1 MSTATHREARVETTR
16 NLATIKALTFVMFM
30 MFAMTTDS
38 VGVIIPEIIKQFSL
52 SMTAASAFQYATM
65 GGIALAGFFLGFL
78 ADRAGRKATIVF
90 GLAAFAADSYLFA
103 VGNSFAFFVVLLAIS
118 GLSIG
123 VFKTGALALIGDI
136 SRSTKEHTSI
146 MNLVEGFFGVGSI
159 VGPALLAK
167 LLGLGIHWKW
177 LYVIA
182 GTMCVLLV
190 GMALM
195 VKYPET
201 IRTTEEPINLS
212 RTMAMMK
219 NPFALGFSLGEFLY
233 VATECAIYVWMPTLL
248 AGKTGFFAVYSISI
262 FFVLRAGGRFLGA
275 WVLNRFSWTTAL
287 ALLSA
292 AILVCFVG
300 SVYGGPDI
308 AVYLLPFSGLFMSVI
323 YPTFNSK
330 GISCFP
336 KDEHGA
342 VSGVMLFFTCVSA
355 AVGPLAMGAVSDAM
369 GGARYGFMLATLFA
383 ALLFV
388 ACLLNWIFNPTRERL
403 RILDQT
409 QYEQAPSN
417 T

>member
-1 MSTATHREARVETTR
+1 MTTATQVRPQVESSR

-65 GGIALAGFFLGFL
+65 GGIAIAGFFLGFL

-90 GLAAFAADSYLFA
+90 GLAAFAADAYLFA
-103 VGNSFAFFVVLLAIS
+103 IGNSFGFFVVLLAIS

-136 SRSTKEHTSI
+136 SRSTTEHTSI

-182 GTMCVLLV
+182 GTMCLLLV
-190 GMALM
+190 VMALM

-201 IRTTEEPINLS
+201 IRTTQEPVNLR
-212 RTMAMMK
+212 RTFSMIR
-219 NPFALGFSLGEFLY
+219 NPYALGFSFGEFLY

-248 AGKTGFFAVYSISI
+248 VGKTGFFAVYSISI
-262 FFVLRAGGRFLGA
+262 FFVLRAAGRFVGA
-275 WVLNRFSWTTAL
+275 WVLSRFSWTAAL
-287 ALLSA
+287 VLLSA
-292 AILVCFVG
+292 AIFLCFAGAVL
-300 SVYGGPDI
+300 GGPAL
-308 AVYLLPFSGLFMSVI
+308 AVYLLPCSGLFMSVI

-336 KDEHGA
+336 KTEHGA

-355 AVGPLAMGAVSDAM
+355 AVGPLAMGAVSDAF
-369 GGARYGFMLATLFA
+369 GGARYGFMLATSFA
-383 ALLFV
+383 GLLLV
-388 ACLLNWIFNPTRERL
+388 ACLMNWIFNPARERL
-403 RILDQT
+403 RQLDET
-409 QYEQAPSN
+409 QYEHAPTS
-417 T
+417 

>member
-1 MSTATHREARVETTR
+1 
-16 NLATIKALTFVMFM
+16 
-30 MFAMTTDS
+30 
-38 VGVIIPEIIKQFSL
+38 
-52 SMTAASAFQYATM
+52 
-65 GGIALAGFFLGFL
+65 
-78 ADRAGRKATIVF
+78 
-90 GLAAFAADSYLFA
+90 
-103 VGNSFAFFVVLLAIS
+103 
-118 GLSIG
+118 
-123 VFKTGALALIGDI
+123 
-136 SRSTKEHTSI
+136 
-146 MNLVEGFFGVGSI
+146 
-159 VGPALLAK
+159 

-190 GMALM
+190 GTALM
-195 VKYPET
+195 VQYPKT
-201 IRTTEEPINLS
+201 IRTTEEPINLR
-212 RTMAMMK
+212 RTMAMIK
-219 NPFALGFSLGEFLY
+219 NPYALGFSLGEFLY

-275 WVLNRFSWTTAL
+275 WVLNRFSWITAL

-292 AILVCFVG
+292 AIFVCFVA
-300 SVYGGPDI
+300 SVYGGPDV

-383 ALLFV
+383 GLLFV

-403 RILDQT
+403 RLLDQT

-417 T
+417 

>member
-1 MSTATHREARVETTR
+1 MSTETHRDSHVGASR

-65 GGIALAGFFLGFL
+65 GGIAIAGFFLGFL

-90 GLAAFAADSYLFA
+90 GLAAFALDAYLFA
-103 VGNSFAFFVVLLAIS
+103 VGNSFGFFVVLLAIS

-123 VFKTGALALIGDI
+123 IFKTGALALIGDI
-136 SRSTKEHTSI
+136 SRSTTEHTSI
-146 MNLVEGFFGVGSI
+146 MNLVEGFFGIGSI
-159 VGPALLAK
+159 IGPALLAQ
-167 LLGLGIHWKW
+167 LLIMGVHWKW

-190 GMALM
+190 ILALL

-201 IRTTEEPINLS
+201 IRTTEEPINLA
-212 RTMAMMK
+212 RTMGMMK
-219 NPFALGFSLGEFLY
+219 DPYALGFSLGEFLY

-248 AGKTGFFAVYSISI
+248 SGKTGFFALYSISI
-262 FFVLRAGGRFLGA
+262 FFVLRAAGRFVGA
-275 WVLNRFSWTTAL
+275 WVLNRFSWTAAL
-287 ALLSA
+287 VLLSS
-292 AILVCFVG
+292 AIFVCFVA
-300 SVYGGPDI
+300 SVMGGPDL

-336 KDEHGA
+336 KTEHGA

-369 GGARYGFMLATLFA
+369 GGPKYGFMLATLFA
-383 ALLFV
+383 GLLFT

-403 RILDQT
+403 KLLDQT
-409 QYEQAPSN
+409 QYEHATGS
-417 T
+417 